1 MVQLSKFNNTYTNL
15 PASANFTGQLEN
27 TEDLVSISVNVHC
40 DQPCRVIIKQYRASD
55 LTTQVQDNAEDVP
68 ADTRQVVQTP
78 IKAAFYK
85 IEVVNLSLV
94 NMTFTRV
101 TTYLQSTHYVH
112 LDIRHLS
119 QETDNVVMYGVDDIG
134 SKLPIHVDSSGNIVT
149 SGGGGATS
157 DVNIV
162 SQTADLATETTLGTL
177 LGRVTA
183 CDTTNV
189 TITGALPTGS
199 NIIGGAAAL
208 VTASDNV
215 TLTTMKVDVDGNL
228 NVNSKISANST
239 DFSTETTLQL
249 CNQNLGYMVYFNDH
263 NACQQ
268 TTLANI
274 NENIKYC
281 DTRAVAITS
290 PLPYG
295 TNSLGSINGLLT
307 NPSSQGVPMLAD
319 VSGNLLV
326 SDTVSE
332 GWLQN
337 INTFTTF
344 IVDSNQEI
352 ANNTA
357 EISSNTNLIN
367 VKITKCD
374 TDNVAISSGSIDVY
388 GRQSNFNFFPTPE
401 NNTINIYADETKG
414 TNVVGGWSFTN
425 TGTPS
430 KINWYIYA
438 APNPLGN
445 PTTAGQTVASASS
458 VYAVV
463 NQASTS
469 TPAYPFVIIYTRA
482 DSGTNAGPF
491 KSRLV
496 FQNSATATTGM
507 KLLYTGTNPV
517 DIHPEITGNNRVNLA
532 FNEGAST
539 KSLAAAAAEEILTCS
554 LQTDSGY
561 TAGRYNFTMA
571 QFGVQWLNTP
581 LILPIQAG
589 KVMVDTG
596 VIIST
601 ESSPTG
607 AVTNSLGNTG
617 VVVTGVH
624 STLQSLTLSNILGTV
639 FSYVKVY
646 NKATAP
652 SSTDTPVMTIPLNHD
667 TVQQVE
673 CHSLDFPLGIGLRA
687 TLLFDPTNTTAVSGT
702 CYATAFYT
710 NIIN

>member
-68 ADTRQVVQTP
+68 ADTRQIVQTP

-112 LDIRHLS
+112 LDIRKLS

-134 SKLPIHVDSSGNIVT
+134 AKLPIHVDGSGNIVT
-149 SGGGGATS
+149 TGGGGATS

-162 SQTADLATETTLGTL
+162 SQSADLATETTLGTL

-228 NVNSKISANST
+228 NVNAKIT
-239 DFSTETTLQL
+239 DS
-249 CNQNLGYMVYFNDH
+249 
-263 NACQQ
+263 
-268 TTLANI
+268 
-274 NENIKYC
+274 
-281 DTRAVAITS
+281 
-290 PLPYG
+290 LPYG
-295 TNSLGSINGLLT
+295 TNLIGSVLALAT
-307 NPSSQGVPMLAD
+307 NDLNQGVQLLCD
-319 VSGNLLV
+319 LSNNLLV
-326 SDTVSE
+326 SDTASQ
-332 GWLQN
+332 GYLQQ
-337 INTFTTF
+337 INVLTTF
-344 IVDSNQEI
+344 IQESTGQI
-352 ANNTA
+352 ETTNA
-357 EISSNTNLIN
+357 EISTNTFNIN
-367 VKITKCD
+367 AKITNCD
-374 TDNVAISSGSIDVY
+374 TEDVRITSGSIDVY

-401 NNTINIYADETKG
+401 NNIINIYADETKG

-425 TGTPS
+425 TGSPS

-445 PTTAGQTVASASS
+445 PTSSGQTVASASS

-463 NQASTS
+463 NQASVT
-469 TPAYPFVIIYTRA
+469 TAQYPFVIIYTRA
-482 DSGTNAGPF
+482 DSGPNAGPF

-496 FQNSATATTGM
+496 FQNSTTATTGM
-507 KLLYTGTNPV
+507 KLLYTGSDPV
-517 DIHPEITGNNRVNLA
+517 DIHPEITGANRINLP
-532 FNEGAST
+532 FVLGAST
-539 KSLAAAAAEEILTCS
+539 KSLAAAAGEEILSAS
-554 LQTDSGY
+554 LQTDSGSA
-561 TAGRYNFTMA
+561 AGRYNFTMQ
-571 QFGVQWLNTP
+571 QFGIQWLDTP
-581 LILPIQAG
+581 FILPIQAG

-596 VIIST
+596 VIVST

-607 AVTNSLGNTG
+607 AVTNSLSNTG
-617 VVVTGVH
+617 VVVSGVH